1 MKIIRNFLLAV
12 VLVVGCLALVG
23 CDSKVD
29 ISDHIVEESSSESFT
44 SSGHVWEVRYYVD
57 PSIVDIGSVEKIEME
72 INGKEVFATIPYDG
86 RDTNCFEVRYVDPD
100 YNYVNMYVDRCVAYV
115 SDSAGEEA
123 DEGEVHDS
131 NTVSVGATIL
141 IGAVVTLI
149 AIFIYWQAISAETVL
164 GLNVSYALH
173 AIFMILTFGFYVAFG
188 VGQGIVMTVYLA
200 IYIGVTEGIF
210 KRNYNL

>member
-1 MKIIRNFLLAV
+1 M
-12 VLVVGCLALVG
+12 LVVAGCFVLVG
-23 CDSKVD
+23 CGSKVD
-29 ISDHIVEESSSESFT
+29 ITDSLYEENIQESFT
-44 SSGHVWEVRYYVD
+44 TRGHVWSITYYVD
-57 PSIVDIGSVEKIEME
+57 EGDLDLDVVDKIEIK
-72 INGKEVFATIPYDG
+72 INGEKLSPSYIDREN
-86 RDTNCFEVRYVDPD
+86 NCFKVEYVDPE
-100 YNYVNMYVDRCVAYV
+100 YNAVNVYVDKCLAYV
-115 SDSAGEEA
+115 SGEREA
-123 DEGEVHDS
+123 DDGEVHDS

>member
-1 MKIIRNFLLAV
+1 MKIIRNLLLVAV
-12 VLVVGCLALVG
+12 LIVGCLALVG

-29 ISDHIVEESSSESFT
+29 ITDHIVEESSAESFT

-57 PSIVDIGSVEKIEME
+57 PSIVDIGSVEKIELE

-86 RDTNCFEVRYVDPD
+86 EDTNCFEVRYVDPD
-100 YNYVNMYVDRCVAYV
+100 YNFVNMYVDSCVAYV

-123 DEGEVHDS
+123 DDGEVRDP
-131 NTVSVGATIL
+131 NTISVGGTIL
-141 IGAVVTLI
+141 IGAVLTLI

-173 AIFMILTFGFYVAFG
+173 AIFMIITFGFYLAFG
-188 VGQGIVMTVYLA
+188 IWQGIVMTVYLA

-210 KRNYNL
+210 KRNYDL